1 MKTKWGGYSGLDYEI
16 VNIFLIYRWAQA
28 WKNEPKMFIAP
39 KQKSKQKVI
48 LGQGQGK
55 KDMIYLKLQNKVQL
69 IL

>member
-1 MKTKWGGYSGLDYEI
+1 
-16 VNIFLIYRWAQA
+16 
-28 WKNEPKMFIAP
+28 MFIAP